1 MTVLRLRDL
10 RRKKGDAYCEFAK
23 RLHISESTLSRWELG
38 VSEPN
43 YQTLRELADYF
54 GVSVDYIIGK
64 TEDPRP
70 FPCEDTRSIDERCG
84 DPNNKFLF
92 TIWRK
97 SENLTDEQKEV
108 ILLFV
113 EFLEANQKE
122 RKKEKEKTCV

>member
-10 RRKKGDAYCEFAK
+10 RRKKGDPYCEFAK

-38 VSEPN
+38 ESEPN

-70 FPCEDTRSIDERCG
+70 FPSEDTRSMDERCG

-97 SENLTDEQKEV
+97 SENLTDEQKEE
-108 ILLFV
+108 ILLFI
-113 EFLEANQKE
+113 EFLEAKSE
-122 RKKEKEKTCV
+122 RKKEK